1 VPSVDVA
8 REVGCTVIAVEGTID
23 GLNCAGCSL
32 EHIYPLTQLSEL
44 LACQNRRPVKWEEGR
59 EGKGGRIASTADT
72 NSITTGSNANKAGG
86 KPGMSKK

>member
-1 VPSVDVA
+1 MPSVDVA

-32 EHIYPLTQLSEL
+32 EHIYPPDAVIGAAGMPEQASSE
-44 LACQNRRPVKWEEGR
+44 VGG
-59 EGKGGRIASTADT
+59 GKERGGRIASTADT